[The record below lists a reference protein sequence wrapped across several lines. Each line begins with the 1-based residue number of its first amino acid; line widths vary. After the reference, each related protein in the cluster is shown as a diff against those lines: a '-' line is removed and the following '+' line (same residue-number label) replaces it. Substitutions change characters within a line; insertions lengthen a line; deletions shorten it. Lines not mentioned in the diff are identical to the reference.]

1 MPAGQEITQITS
13 SSSQGDPPLLNHSW
27 ILLISHDDIRS
38 LWAHWC
44 ALPPST
50 NSPSK
55 QLPLLNFLLS
65 KPPPGVFLAEI
76 TPNSPDRLV
85 QALVVCPGVSATFTL
100 ISPATHPLHAT
111 EKDSQSVC
119 LHIIFPPAPC
129 SADFL
134 GKKKYLEML
143 RCCPS
148 TLAVVM
154 LQDSGNGLPA
164 AWH

>member
-1 MPAGQEITQITS
+1 MMTSGACGHIGVLCHPVQIAPA
-13 SSSQGDPPLLNHSW
+13 
-27 ILLISHDDIRS
+27 
-38 LWAHWC
+38 
-44 ALPPST
+44 
-50 NSPSK
+50 NSF
-55 QLPLLNFLLS
+55 PLLNFLLS